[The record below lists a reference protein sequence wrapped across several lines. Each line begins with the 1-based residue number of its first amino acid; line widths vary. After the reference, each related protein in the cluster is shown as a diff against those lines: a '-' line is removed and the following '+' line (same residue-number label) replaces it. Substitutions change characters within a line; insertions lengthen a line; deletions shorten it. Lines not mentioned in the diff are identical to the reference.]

1 MHVLVLGAGMVGS
14 VAAADLAATPG
25 FHVTVVD
32 AGAPAIERA
41 KRRVA
46 TAVAGAAAGAVAG
59 ARTLAG
65 VPVRPHARFI
75 VDDAG
80 GARQVRALV
89 RRLKPDLVLG
99 ALPSRF
105 GFEVMGAVIAER
117 VPYVDISF
125 MPEDFREHDRA
136 ARRAGVPVVADCGVA
151 PGMSNMLAGWAARTL
166 DRCDTIEILVGGLP
180 RTRHWPWQYK
190 APFSHHDVIEE
201 YVRPSRM
208 VEHGKVV
215 VREALSDPELVTLP
229 GVGTLEAFY
238 TDGLRSLADTL
249 KVPNM
254 REKTMRWPGHA
265 ELMRT
270 LRHLGLFSH
279 EHVQVGDARVRP
291 IDLTAK
297 LLFPHWTYE
306 EGEPDV
312 TVMTVRAWGSRGGR
326 DVRMAW
332 TLHDELDPA
341 TGFPSMSRTTA
352 FPATSVLRLIA
363 AGRIAKPGVHAPEM
377 LAAMPGILDAVLA
390 DQRARGVHYKPWM
403 EETAPAR
410 RAKATKRAPATKS
423 APATKRAPTTKRA
436 PAAKS
441 ASVTPARR
449 TRR

>member
-1 MHVLVLGAGMVGS
+1 MRVLVLGAGMVGS

-25 FHVTVVD
+25 FEVTVAD
-32 AGAPAIERA
+32 TERKSLA
-41 KRRVA
+41 R
-46 TAVAGAAAGAVAG
+46 
-59 ARTLAG
+59 ARTRSG
-65 VPVRPHARFI
+65 GKVRTLTA
-75 VDDAG
+75 DAG
-80 GARQVRALV
+80 GAAKAAALV
-89 RRLKPDLVLG
+89 RRTKADLVLG

-105 GFEVMGAVIAER
+105 GFDVMGGVISAKR
-117 VPYVDISF
+117 PYVDISF

-166 DRCDTIEILVGGLP
+166 ERCHTIEIMVGGLP

-208 VEHGKVV
+208 VENGKIV
-215 VREALSDPELVTLP
+215 VREALSEPELVTVP

-279 EHVQVGDARVRP
+279 EPVDVAGRKVRP

-297 LLFPHWTYE
+297 LLFPRWTYE
-306 EGEPDV
+306 EGEPDI
-312 TVMTVRAWGSRGGR
+312 TVMSVRAWGTRDGR
-326 DVRMAW
+326 EVRLAW
-332 TLHDELDPA
+332 TLHDELDRA

-352 FPATSVLRLIA
+352 FPATSVLRQIA
-363 AGRIAKPGVHAPEM
+363 AGKVRTPGVHAPEA
-377 LAAMPGILDAVLA
+377 LAGMRGVLDAVLA
-390 DQRARGVHYKPWM
+390 DLRARGVEYRPWM
-403 EETAPAR
+403 ETAAAPR
-410 RAKATKRAPATKS
+410 PKRAE
-423 APATKRAPTTKRA
+423 R
-436 PAAKS
+436 
-441 ASVTPARR
+441 TPARTAKRGARR
-449 TRR
+449 TAR

>member
-1 MHVLVLGAGMVGS
+1 MRVLVLGAGMVGS
-14 VAAADLAATPG
+14 VAAADLARDPG
-25 FHVTVVD
+25 FDVTVADMD
-32 AGAPAIERA
+32 AAALQRA
-41 KRRVA
+41 KRRS
-46 TAVAGAAAGAVAG
+46 GGRL
-59 ARTLAG
+59 RTLRA
-65 VPVRPHARFI
+65 
-75 VDDAG
+75 DAG
-80 GARQVRALV
+80 GARQAAALV
-89 RRLKPDLVLG
+89 RRTKADLVLG

-105 GFEVMGAVIAER
+105 GFEVLGAVIAAGR
-117 VPYVDISF
+117 PCVDISF

-136 ARRAGVPVVADCGVA
+136 ARRAGVTVVADCGVA

-208 VEHGKVV
+208 VEHGAVV

-249 KVPNM
+249 DVPNI

-279 EHVQVGDARVRP
+279 EYVQVGKARVRP
-291 IDLTAK
+291 IDVTAK

-306 EGEPDV
+306 EGEPDI
-312 TVMTVRAWGSRGGR
+312 TVMTVRAWGTRGGR
-326 DVRMAW
+326 EVRLAW
-332 TLHDELDPA
+332 TLHDELDA
-341 TGFPSMSRTTA
+341 TTGFPSMSRTTA
-352 FPATSVLRLIA
+352 FPATSVLRQIA
-363 AGRIAKPGVHAPEM
+363 SGRLRAPGVHPPEA
-377 LAAMPGILDAVLA
+377 LAGIPGVLDAVLA
-390 DQRARGVHYKPWM
+390 DQRARGVHYRPWM
-403 EETAPAR
+403 EEGPKRTAATGRKTKATRTPKATRAPKATRKVKSAR
-410 RAKATKRAPATKS
+410 AAKAGATTRATK
-423 APATKRAPTTKRA
+423 ATT
-436 PAAKS
+436 
-441 ASVTPARR
+441 R

>member
-32 AGAPAIERA
+32 AGAEALERA

-46 TAVAGAAAGAVAG
+46 IAVAARAAGA
-59 ARTLAG
+59 RD
-65 VPVRPHARFI
+65 VPASRATPGTAVRPHARFLAA
-75 VDDAG
+75 DAG

-89 RRLKPDLVLG
+89 KRLKPDLVLG

-136 ARRAGVPVVADCGVA
+136 ACRAGIPVVADCGVA

-215 VREALSDPELVTLP
+215 VRDALSDPELVTLP

-279 EHVQVGDARVRP
+279 EPVDVGGARVRP

-306 EGEPDV
+306 EGEADV
-312 TVMTVRAWGSRGGR
+312 TVMTVRAWGTR
-326 DVRMAW
+326 DGAPVRLAW

-377 LAAMPGILDAVLA
+377 LAGMPGILDAVLA
-390 DQRARGVHYKPWM
+390 DQRARGIHYVPWM
-403 EETAPAR
+403 EKTAPAKKGAAAKKGAGRTKGAGRPKPAVAAKSGRPAKPAR
-410 RAKATKRAPATKS
+410 RAGR
-423 APATKRAPTTKRA
+423 
-436 PAAKS
+436 
-441 ASVTPARR
+441 
-449 TRR
+449 